1 MASAYIF
8 AKKDYVGQDGLV
20 PLYLRLTTGRKFY
33 NINIQKRVLLAHWDD
48 ARRQAGPKHPNCNK
62 LNRVLQQIQTRADEI
77 ILDHELSG
85 RPITVDSFR
94 KELGGHSPYNFYE
107 VARRYIR
114 QHQGVSSRAYVD
126 KVEYVIGK
134 LKLFRPT
141 LELHEMNY
149 AFLKDYQHWLATVRK
164 NGKNTIHSN
173 MRIIRRIYK
182 EAVKEKLIRDNPFD
196 HFKLERVKTQ
206 REVLTVDEIKT
217 LEQLLQYG
225 LPYYLRKTLCWFLL
239 ALYTGRRYGDLVEF
253 RNWKFYTDF
262 IRIEQMKRVKGRD
275 DRKIIM
281 IYLNDKIRKILD
293 DIRTNEYRPLSNAQ
307 ANKFLKEVVSR
318 AGIDKDL
325 SFHCARHT
333 FAFIN
338 KKLNSDLAL
347 RKELLGHDS
356 INSTMVYDHTD
367 GELLKEAML
376 KWNSI

>member
-1 MASAYIF
+1 M
-8 AKKDYVGQDGLV
+8 GQDGLV
-20 PLYLRLTTGRKFY
+20 PLYLRLTIGRKFY

-134 LKLFRPT
+134 LKMFRPT

-217 LEQLLQYG
+217 LEQLL
-225 LPYYLRKTLCWFLL
+225 
-239 ALYTGRRYGDLVEF
+239 
-253 RNWKFYTDF
+253 
-262 IRIEQMKRVKGRD
+262 
-275 DRKIIM
+275 
-281 IYLNDKIRKILD
+281 
-293 DIRTNEYRPLSNAQ
+293 
-307 ANKFLKEVVSR
+307 
-318 AGIDKDL
+318 
-325 SFHCARHT
+325 
-333 FAFIN
+333 
-338 KKLNSDLAL
+338 
-347 RKELLGHDS
+347 
-356 INSTMVYDHTD
+356 
-367 GELLKEAML
+367 
-376 KWNSI
+376 